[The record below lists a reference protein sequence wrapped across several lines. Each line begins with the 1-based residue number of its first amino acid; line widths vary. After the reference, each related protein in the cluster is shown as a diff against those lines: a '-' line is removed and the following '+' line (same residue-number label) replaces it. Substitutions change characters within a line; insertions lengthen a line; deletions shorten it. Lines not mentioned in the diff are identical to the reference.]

1 MVTLEQ
7 HITSFVDR
15 LRAAHGDNLHSVLI
29 YGGAATREATSAATG
44 ARTLVVLERLRA
56 SDLRAAHDAV
66 AEWVAIGNPPPV
78 MMSTDEVH
86 SSRDVFPIE
95 FLDLADNRRILH
107 GADPFEGLDVSPRH
121 LRFQVEFELRGKLIR
136 LRELYLVSSNDS
148 DRIVRLLVE
157 SLGTFGKLFRFA
169 LRLVGEHGPR
179 SRIEALRAGI
189 RCFELDADPF
199 DRILDVLTDDAT
211 IASEDV
217 HRIFADYLAQIERV
231 IDLVDKIPETDP
243 A

>member
-66 AEWVAIGNPPPV
+66 AEWVATGNPPPV

-121 LRFQVEFELRGKLIR
+121 LRYQVEFELRGKLIR
-136 LRELYLVSSNDS
+136 LRELYLVSSSDT

-169 LRLVGEHGPR
+169 LQTRWR
-179 SRIEALRAGI
+179 ARAALA
-189 RCFELDADPF
+189 
-199 DRILDVLTDDAT
+199 
-211 IASEDV
+211 
-217 HRIFADYLAQIERV
+217 H
-231 IDLVDKIPETDP
+231 
-243 A
+243 